1 MNRTVNGDPNGVL
14 IIEDSLYVHVARRPA
29 ARRMHAK
36 APPPPPIWFFVQG
49 HYSCTEG
56 QDPSE
61 RKLNK
66 PMKPIIGICE
76 WQYAIIIRVYYKEIK
91 F

>member
-36 APPPPPIWFFVQG
+36 APPPPPPYG
-49 HYSCTEG
+49 SLY
-56 QDPSE
+56 
-61 RKLNK
+61 R
-66 PMKPIIGICE
+66 GITAALRDRTL
-76 WQYAIIIRVYYKEIK
+76 QKEN
-91 F
+91 